1 MLRPPTDD
9 LLPHAV
15 APQDLPAS
23 TLRALG
29 ARFMREFIL
38 CGTRT
43 VTEEYCATP
52 ASTANHWVARR
63 YGFHQCRRNVYAAP
77 LGIHDMAGILAL
89 VQPVAEDILFLGIV
103 TVVRCVVADLRAN
116 RAPILPNA
124 VRRVESAASLA
135 SHYELCKARMHELD
149 YHLDRRGRQHL
160 TREMRRRAAELLTT
174 YIDMEPIQ
182 RAAVCELFYPLARRK
197 TVAPLLLHE
206 VVAIFDEFDI
216 ILGSAFTELLFI
228 LGCATAVRNV
238 IFRLQARCGF
248 FCFFFLGRWGFGSM
262 PAKII

>member
-1 MLRPPTDD
+1 MLRPPPDD
-9 LLPHAV
+9 LLLPSDAHAV

-116 RAPILPNA
+116 RAPMLPNA

-197 TVAPLLLHE
+197 TVTPLLLHE

-238 IFRLQARCGF
+238 IFRLQARCGGLIF
-248 FCFFFLGRWGFGSM
+248 F
-262 PAKII
+262 